1 MSSYVH
7 QEHTRR
13 RARGV
18 AGKGSTV
25 NIANQGF
32 TQLFSNQ
39 NFFVTEKN
47 LLRRALFSHPFN
59 IHINIDQG
67 SVYTQYKL
75 ETKTYTE

>member
-7 QEHTRR
+7 QEHRENR
-13 RARGV
+13 QPRD
-18 AGKGSTV
+18 KGSLDYFQ
-25 NIANQGF
+25 IKILL
-32 TQLFSNQ
+32 QL
-39 NFFVTEKN
+39 EKKTFEK
-47 LLRRALFSHPFN
+47 RSFSHPFN